1 MIRKLNDL
9 FASKE
14 FLNFLF
20 VGGFAALINVIS
32 RIFYNYYMGFS
43 EAIILAYLTG
53 MITAF
58 LLSKFYVFDKSKH
71 STLHEITYFTLVN
84 IAAVI
89 QTWIVS
95 MLLYHYL
102 LKWMDISLYKKE
114 IAHMVGV
121 AVPVFS
127 SYMGHKYL
135 TFRK

>member
-1 MIRKLNDL
+1 
-9 FASKE
+9 
-14 FLNFLF
+14 
-20 VGGFAALINVIS
+20 
-32 RIFYNYYMGFS
+32 
-43 EAIILAYLTG
+43 
-53 MITAF
+53 
-58 LLSKFYVFDKSKH
+58 
-71 STLHEITYFTLVN
+71 LVN

-127 SYMGHKYL
+127 SYVGHKYL